1 MAVRELTLDDLKR
14 VLREAAGEEEGI
26 DLDGDVLDRTF
37 DELGYDSLA
46 LLETSSR
53 IEREHGIKLDDSV
66 VTDATTP
73 RQLLAVLN
81 EQLTADTAA

>member
-66 VTDATTP
+66 VTNATTP